1 LRIESARPRIGVEG
15 SPKGSDIMDS
25 RISAKGRRS
34 PRGAARA
41 ATRQDASSASNRPV
55 EVLETYFGADG
66 RPVKR
71 KSIGAARVARRY
83 DERGNKVEEAYF
95 GADGKPTLRKG
106 LGVARIAW
114 RYDDCG
120 RQIDAFFFGADG
132 EPIHKGAAARDRAL
146 EDA

>member
-1 LRIESARPRIGVEG
+1 VKSSIDKG
-15 SPKGSDIMDS
+15 SPKGSGIMDYEC
-25 RISAKGRRS
+25 SAKERRAA
-34 PRGAARA
+34 RGVARA
-41 ATRQDASSASNRPV
+41 AAATKQDAVTPSRRRV

>member
-1 LRIESARPRIGVEG
+1 MDIDVSAKERRSARR
-15 SPKGSDIMDS
+15 
-25 RISAKGRRS
+25 
-34 PRGAARA
+34 AARA
-41 ATRQDASSASNRPV
+41 APEPSAMNSSRQRV

-71 KSIGAARVARRY
+71 KSTGAARVARRY

-95 GADGKPTLRKG
+95 NADGKPTLRKG

-114 RYDDCG
+114 RYDERG
-120 RQIDAFFFGADG
+120 RQVDAFFFDADG
-132 EPIHKGAAARDRAL
+132 EPIHKGAAARERAM

>member
-1 LRIESARPRIGVEG
+1 MDPETSAKERRSAR
-15 SPKGSDIMDS
+15 
-25 RISAKGRRS
+25 
-34 PRGAARA
+34 GAPRA
-41 ATRQDASSASNRPV
+41 ATEPTTTVPSRRRV

-95 GADGKPTLRKG
+95 SADGKPTLRKG

-114 RYDDCG
+114 RYDERG

>member
-1 LRIESARPRIGVEG
+1 MDYDV
-15 SPKGSDIMDS
+15 SPQT
-25 RISAKGRRS
+25 RRRS
-34 PRGAARA
+34 ARA
-41 ATRQDASSASNRPV
+41 ATAPGNNPDAAARRRV

-83 DERGNKVEEAYF
+83 DERGNKIEEAYF
-95 GADGKPTLRKG
+95 TADGKPTLRKG

-114 RYDDCG
+114 RYDERG
-120 RQIDAFFFGADG
+120 RQIDASFFDAAG

-146 EDA
+146 ADA

>member
-1 LRIESARPRIGVEG
+1 
-15 SPKGSDIMDS
+15 MDYE
-25 RISAKGRRS
+25 ISAKERRS
-34 PRGAARA
+34 ARGAARA
-41 ATRQDASSASNRPV
+41 AAAQRAFFPSSRPV

-95 GADGKPTLRKG
+95 SADGKPTLRKG

-114 RYDDCG
+114 RYDERG
-120 RQIDAFFFGADG
+120 RQIDAFFFDAEG
-132 EPIHKGAAARDRAL
+132 EPINKGAAARDRAL

>member
-1 LRIESARPRIGVEG
+1 MKGKL
-15 SPKGSDIMDS
+15 SP
-25 RISAKGRRS
+25 KGRRS
-34 PRGAARA
+34 ACGAARDMRA
-41 ATRQDASSASNRPV
+41 GGPQEPEPPKTPRRRV

-71 KSIGAARVARRY
+71 KSLGAARVARRY

-95 GADGKPTLRKG
+95 NADGKPTLRKG

-114 RYDDCG
+114 RYDERG
-120 RQIDAFFFGADG
+120 KQIDAAFFGADG
-132 EPIHKGAAARDRAL
+132 KPIDKGAASSRGRLL

>member
-1 LRIESARPRIGVEG
+1 
-15 SPKGSDIMDS
+15 MDYNC
-25 RISAKGRRS
+25 SAKERR
-34 PRGAARA
+34 AARGVARAVA
-41 ATRQDASSASNRPV
+41 AIEPHAAASSRRV

-71 KSIGAARVARRY
+71 KSLGAARVARRY

-95 GADGKPTLRKG
+95 SADGKPTLRKG

-132 EPIHKGAAARDRAL
+132 EPIQKGAAARDRAL